1 MIKIIGEFSGSH
13 DEAAEFILTL
23 SDEACSHIA
32 AVRDFVAK
40 NKYAVSA
47 ETVIPVS
54 DVVFNTEYVYASE
67 IGEVILNVDDASIEM
82 TAVIHDDGHYVSVD
96 TLPFFFKEAFDE

>member
-13 DEAAEFILTL
+13 DEAAGFILTL
-23 SDEACSHIA
+23 SDEACAHIA

-40 NKYAVSA
+40 NKYAVSV

-54 DVVFNTEYVYASE
+54 DVVFNTAYMYAKKIAS
-67 IGEVILNVDDASIEM
+67 VIMNVDDSGIKM
-82 TAVIHDDGHYVSVD
+82 TAVINDSSHYVGVD
-96 TLPFFFKEAFDE
+96 TLPFFFKEAV

>member
-13 DEAAEFILTL
+13 DEAAGFILTL
-23 SDEACSHIA
+23 SDEACAHIA

-40 NKYAVSA
+40 NKYAVSV

-54 DVVFNTEYVYASE
+54 DVVFKTDYVYVGN
-67 IGEVILNVDDASIEM
+67 IVEVIMNVDDAGIEM
-82 TAVIHDDGHYVSVD
+82 TAVIDDSSHYVGVD
-96 TLPFFFKEAFDE
+96 TRPFFFKEAFDE